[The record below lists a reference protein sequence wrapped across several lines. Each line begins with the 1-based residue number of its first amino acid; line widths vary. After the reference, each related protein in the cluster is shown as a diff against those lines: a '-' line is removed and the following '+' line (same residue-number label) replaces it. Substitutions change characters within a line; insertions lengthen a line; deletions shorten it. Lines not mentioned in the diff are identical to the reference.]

1 MVDFVQLG
9 QINFYFNVTAPVGVG
24 QMNRVDDVEL
34 VRFGY
39 KSMVKAAKVPVD
51 PQLKSL
57 IDKMPY
63 KGPFSDDV
71 AAVIKQHE
79 KVRGGTQDGRI
90 SRAVT
95 FHGTGYDGQHSWIIE
110 VLSNNIRAA
119 TGKVF
124 PRLDLDTDCGPNLK
138 AGLVFIFDGVN
149 Q

>member
-1 MVDFVQLG
+1 MVEFVQVG
-9 QINFYFNVTAPVGVG
+9 ENFYFNVTAPVGTG
-24 QMNRVDDVEL
+24 QMNRLDDAEL

-57 IDKMPY
+57 IDKMSSS
-63 KGPFSDDV
+63 GPFSDDL
-71 AAVIKQHE
+71 AAVITQHE
-79 KVRGGTQDGRI
+79 NVRGGTQDGRI

-119 TGKVF
+119 TSKIF
-124 PRLDLDTDCGPNLK
+124 PRLDFDTTCGPALK
-138 AGLVFIFDGVN
+138 TMLSVFIFGGIN